1 MTTIHDVA
9 RHAGVGAATVSRVL
23 SGKGYVKLETRERV
37 MQSIRKLNYTPNEMA
52 RNLYFRK
59 SGIIAVI
66 VPDLSHPFFSEV
78 VNAIEAAL
86 REEGYQTMVCNSF
99 SDRNY
104 ELRYLEMLKRQQVD
118 GIIFGAHTSLAS
130 EQYRNLERPVIGLDR
145 RLADNIP
152 IIAADHEEG
161 GRLAA
166 EEMLRSGCKKII
178 QLGDIE
184 DSVATLSIRRHAVF
198 REIVEEAGISCLS
211 YPKHPE
217 NYTFDAFYETA
228 ACMFAEYPDTDG
240 VFGTDLYAAAALRY
254 ALEHGIRVPEDLK
267 IIGYDG
273 TEMMRFLYPDITLI
287 SQPIEDLAKESVRM
301 ITEMIRGKEIPQKRV
316 VLPITLR
323 RGSTTAGDRNAAADS
338 I

>member
-1 MTTIHDVA
+1 
-9 RHAGVGAATVSRVL
+9 
-23 SGKGYVKLETRERV
+23 
-37 MQSIRKLNYTPNEMA
+37 
-52 RNLYFRK
+52 
-59 SGIIAVI
+59 
-66 VPDLSHPFFSEV
+66 
-78 VNAIEAAL
+78 
-86 REEGYQTMVCNSF
+86 MVCNSF

-145 RLADNIP
+145 WLADNIP